1 MFVEMIYIDSE
12 SDETEEDI
20 WKVKEELEDIL
31 SMPESGDEFNM
42 SDEVGVQQETE
53 VHEQVVAD
61 KPEFDTSIPTVQPE
75 PKPVQSE
82 PSKPEP
88 EQAGTSNAKK
98 PDFAQVQKELETK
111 WERTRIRAAFLEDDE
126 KMIFVHRIKE
136 LNLEKVLGISR
147 QNEAYMYEYIYLMK
161 AKNQLRHLV
170 HSNHRIVS
178 IYKSLCQKVLYNV
191 VSGVYSYE
199 TRW

>member
-1 MFVEMIYIDSE
+1 MFVKMIYIDSE

-82 PSKPEP
+82 PSTP
-88 EQAGTSNAKK
+88 EQADTSNAKK
-98 PDFAQVQKELETK
+98 PDSAQVQKELETK
-111 WERTRIRAAFLEDDE
+111 WERTRIRAVFFWR
-126 KMIFVHRIKE
+126 M
-136 LNLEKVLGISR
+136 
-147 QNEAYMYEYIYLMK
+147 MK
-161 AKNQLRHLV
+161 K
-170 HSNHRIVS
+170 
-178 IYKSLCQKVLYNV
+178 
-191 VSGVYSYE
+191 
-199 TRW
+199 